1 MIIVTTKNADNTY
14 KARINGFDTTI
25 TRDEAAQFILAGKL
39 CRKVNYPY
47 TSLAQFDRYV
57 KVAG

>member
-14 KARINGFDTTI
+14 NARINGFDTAV

-39 CRKVNYPY
+39 CRKVNQLYV
-47 TSLAQFDRYV
+47 SLAQLDAYV
-57 KVAG
+57 KAV

>member
-14 KARINGFDTTI
+14 KARVNGFDTTI

-39 CRKVNYPY
+39 CRKVNQPY
-47 TSLAQFDRYV
+47 LSLAQLDAYV
-57 KVAG
+57 KAV

>member
-14 KARINGFDTTI
+14 KARVNGFDTTI

-39 CRKVNYPY
+39 CRK
-47 TSLAQFDRYV
+47 
-57 KVAG
+57 